1 MMNNIVALLLI
12 ALFSGLTLWAAVL
25 LKGVCM
31 DLYVTRKMS
40 PETQTRKHLKHLFA
54 EYAFATFCGVT
65 VTSIVMGAAL

>member
-1 MMNNIVALLLI
+1 MFNDIMALLLI

-40 PETQTRKHLKHLFA
+40 PETMTRKHLKNLFA